1 MKKIAVF
8 ASGSGTNFQAIIDAI
23 KEGAL
28 EAQIEIL
35 ICDRKGAKCI
45 QRAESAGIPT
55 FVFSA
60 KEHISTFILSEKLN
74 QISMFPFL
82 YTKETFRVLK
92 LNRYQSI

>member
-35 ICDRKGAKCI
+35 ICDLKAPSVFNE
-45 QRAESAGIPT
+45 QRRQEFQPLLFLQKTMRIKQDMNKI
-55 FVFSA
+55 FCLNL
-60 KEHISTFILSEKLN
+60 KNMMLNLLS
-74 QISMFPFL
+74 
-82 YTKETFRVLK
+82 
-92 LNRYQSI
+92 